1 MQSKIEIGHFIKQPQ
16 GFKAFIPDKFPPKLG
31 PLSSEIV
38 AKHTEAVRL
47 LGKLD
52 GITELLPD
60 KDTFLLM
67 FIRKDASSSSQME
80 GTQAT
85 MMDVIE
91 HENIEPRSS
100 LPHDVD
106 DIFHYIKALNYG
118 LERTKHLPLS
128 LKFIR
133 ELHSELMVN
142 ARSTQN
148 PYPGEFRTTQNWIGG
163 TRPDNATFVPPPAT
177 ELMRSLGDLE
187 KFIHANDDFL
197 PLVKAGL
204 LHAQFETIH
213 PFNDGNGRTG
223 RILITMF
230 LWYKHLLNMPILY
243 LSAYFKKHQKLYY
256 ENLNAYHDGNVI
268 SWLDFFLDGIIDTA
282 NSAVD
287 TCAKITKLRERDITK
302 ITLLSKAVSETSMNL
317 LNKLYTMPLVGIT
330 DVVKWT
336 GKTKRSSYAAIER
349 LVDLGI
355 LVKIGNNKYGQK
367 WCYKDYMDLF
377 LE

>member
-1 MQSKIEIGHFIKQPQ
+1 M
-16 GFKAFIPDKFPPKLG
+16 
-31 PLSSEIV
+31 
-38 AKHTEAVRL
+38 RL

-67 FIRKDASSSSQME
+67 FIKKDASSSSQLE

-100 LPHDVD
+100 LPQDVD

-133 ELHSELMVN
+133 ELHSELMKN

-148 PYPGEFRTTQNWIGG
+148 PYPGEFRRTQNWIGG
-163 TRPDNATFVPPPAT
+163 TRPDSATFVPPPAN
-177 ELMRSLGDLE
+177 ELMRSLGDFE
-187 KFIHANDDFL
+187 NFIHANDDFL
-197 PLVKAGL
+197 PLIKAGM

-243 LSAYFKKHQKLYY
+243 LSSYFKKHQKLYY
-256 ENLNAYHDGNVI
+256 EKLNAYHDGDVM
-268 SWLDFFLDGIIDTA
+268 SWLSFFLDGIIDTA

-302 ITLLSKAVSETSMNL
+302 ITLLSKAVSETSMKI
-317 LNKLYTMPLVGIT
+317 LNNLYTMPLVGIT

-336 GKTKRSSYAAIER
+336 GKTKKASYAAISR
-349 LVDLGI
+349 LVDIGI
-355 LVKIGNNKYGQK
+355 LVKTGNNNYAQK
-367 WCYKDYMDLF
+367 WVYKDYIDLF
-377 LE
+377 IE